1 MSNLAAAQAIY
12 EAFGRGDIQFILEQV
27 ADDIR
32 WDQREWPGPA
42 HGGAVPTLVPRAGK
56 AGVGEFFAALAGLE
70 FHGFTLTNLLEGANQ
85 VAAIVELDATVKATG
100 TRVQDTEVHL
110 MTFNDDGK
118 IVELRHILDT
128 AKALDAYGH

>member
-1 MSNLAAAQAIY
+1 MSNLETAQAIY
-12 EAFGRGDIQFILEQV
+12 EAFGRGDIEFILEQV

-32 WDQREWPGPA
+32 WDQRESPGPA
-42 HGGAVPTLVPRAGK
+42 HGGAVPTLVARAGK

-70 FHGFTLTNLLEGANQ
+70 FHDFMITNLLEGSNQ
-85 VAAIVELDATVKATG
+85 VAAIAEIDATVQATG
-100 TRVQDTEVHL
+100 TRIRDTEVHL
-110 MTFNDDGK
+110 MTFDDDGK